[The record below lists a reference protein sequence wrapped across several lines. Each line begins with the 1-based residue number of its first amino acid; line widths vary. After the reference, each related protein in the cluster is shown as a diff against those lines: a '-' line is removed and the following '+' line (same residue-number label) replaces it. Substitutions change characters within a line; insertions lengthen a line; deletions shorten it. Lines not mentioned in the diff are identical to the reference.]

1 MSLYNAI
8 AGSCA
13 EQKANATTA
22 PAYTLDGIVLS
33 STGSA
38 TGLIITELV
47 NSQSTLVLAH
57 EGGSNE
63 KIHSYGFDDS
73 TIPSFSSPTDTISL
87 TNKQPR
93 ALVFGDSGNYIYIG
107 GTVASSNIV
116 RYALSTAYDIGTT
129 GSTQTVNSSL
139 YSSGAQGLAFNDTGT
154 KLFVADGSSVITLT
168 LNTAWDLSAGSKT
181 TNNLSSTTDDDGDNI
196 TNYTG
201 IRFNPAGT
209 KMFIAYRNSA
219 GNPAL
224 GSANHPKIAEFDLS
238 TGFNVSTASFARSMS
253 VNDDVGQ
260 LSSTQSTIIGG
271 FDWNSD
277 GTKLFVGPTHADA
290 LSGTGPIVCR
300 YTF

>member
-22 PAYTLDGIVLS
+22 PAYTLDGIALS
-33 STGSA
+33 STGSV
-38 TGLIITELV
+38 TGTILTELV
-47 NSQSTLVLAH
+47 NGPDELLLAVY
-57 EGGSNE
+57 SASSI
-63 KIHSYGFDDS
+63 KSYSFDDS
-73 TIPSFSSPTDTISL
+73 AVPSFSSADDTLSIGNNSS
-87 TNKQPR
+87 R

-107 GTVASSNIV
+107 GTNASTNIV

-209 KMFIAYRNSA
+209 KMFISYRNSA
-219 GNPAL
+219 GNPASA
-224 GSANHPKIAEFDLS
+224 SANHPKIAEFDLS

-253 VNDDVGQ
+253 VNDDIGQ
-260 LSSTQSTIIGG
+260 LSTTASTFIGG

-277 GTKLFVGPTHADA
+277 GTKLFVAPVHADA

>member
-1 MSLYNAI
+1 MYNAI

-22 PAYTLDGIVLS
+22 SAYTLDGLALS
-33 STGSA
+33 STGSV
-38 TGLIITELV
+38 TGTVLTELV
-47 NSQSTLVLAH
+47 NGPDELLLAV
-57 EGGSNE
+57 
-63 KIHSYGFDDS
+63 HSSSSIKSYYFDDS
-73 TIPSFSSPTDTISL
+73 AVPSFSSADDTLSIGNNSS
-87 TNKQPR
+87 R
-93 ALVFGDSGNYIYIG
+93 ALVFGDSGTYIYVG
-107 GTVASSNIV
+107 GTNASTNIV
-116 RYALSTAYDIGTT
+116 RYTLQTAYDIGTT
-129 GSTQTVNSSL
+129 GSTQTVSSSL

-154 KLFVADGSSVITLT
+154 KLFVADGSSVMTLT

-209 KMFIAYRNSA
+209 KMFISYRNSA

-224 GSANHPKIAEFDLS
+224 DSVYHPKIAEFDLS

-260 LSSTQSTIIGG
+260 LSSTQSTIVGG

-277 GTKLFVGPTHADA
+277 GTKLFVAPVHADA

>member
-1 MSLYNAI
+1 MYNAI

-22 PAYTLDGIVLS
+22 PAYTLDGIALS

-38 TGLIITELV
+38 TGTILTELV
-47 NSQSTLVLAH
+47 NGPDELLLADY
-57 EGGSNE
+57 SASSI
-63 KIHSYGFDDS
+63 KSYGFDDS
-73 TIPSFSSPTDTISL
+73 AVPSFSSADDTLSIGNNSS
-87 TNKQPR
+87 R
-93 ALVFGDSGNYIYIG
+93 ALVFGDSGNYIYVG
-107 GTVASSNIV
+107 GTNASTNIV
-116 RYALSTAYDIGTT
+116 RYALSTAYDIGTN
-129 GSTQTVNSSL
+129 GSTQTVSSSL

-181 TNNLSSTTDDDGDNI
+181 TNNLSSTTDDDGDAI
-196 TNYTG
+196 INYTG

-209 KMFIAYRNSA
+209 KMFISYRNSA
-219 GNPAL
+219 GNPDSA
-224 GSANHPKIAEFDLS
+224 SANHPKIAEFDLS

-260 LSSTQSTIIGG
+260 LSTTQSTFIGG

-277 GTKLFVGPTHADA
+277 GTKLFVAPVHADA
-290 LSGTGPIVCR
+290 LSSTGPIVCR

>member
-1 MSLYNAI
+1 MYNAI

-22 PAYTLDGIVLS
+22 SAYTLDGIALS

-38 TGLIITELV
+38 TGTILTELV
-47 NSQSTLVLAH
+47 NGPDEQLLADY
-57 EGGSNE
+57 SSSSI
-63 KIHSYGFDDS
+63 KSYSFDDS
-73 TIPSFSSPTDTISL
+73 AVPSFSSADDTLNIGNNSS
-87 TNKQPR
+87 R
-93 ALVFGDSGNYIYIG
+93 ALVFGDSGNYIYVG
-107 GTVASSNIV
+107 GVNSSTNIV
-116 RYALSTAYDIGTT
+116 RHALTTAYDIGTAGT
-129 GSTQTVNSSL
+129 TQTVNSSL

-168 LNTAWDLSAGSKT
+168 LTTAWDLSAGSKT
-181 TNNLSSTTDDDGDNI
+181 TNNLSATTDDDGDAI

-209 KMFIAYRNSA
+209 KMFISYRNSA

-238 TGFNVSTASFARSMS
+238 TGFNVSTASFTRSMS
-253 VNDDVGQ
+253 VNDDIGQ
-260 LSSTQSTIIGG
+260 FSSTQSTLIAG

-277 GTKLFVGPTHADA
+277 GTKLYIAAVHPDATDSNIGPKVVKY
-290 LSGTGPIVCR
+290 S
-300 YTF
+300 F

>member
-1 MSLYNAI
+1 MYNAV

-13 EQKANATTA
+13 EQKANAATA
-22 PAYTLDGIVLS
+22 PAYTLDGISLS

-38 TGLIITELV
+38 TGLLITELL
-47 NSQSTLVLAH
+47 NGPDEMILAH

-116 RYALSTAYDIGTT
+116 RYTLSTAYDIGTT
-129 GSTQTVNSSL
+129 TGSTQTVSSSL
-139 YSSGAQGLAFNDTGT
+139 YNIGSQGLAFNDTGT
-154 KLFVADGSSVITLT
+154 KLFSVDGSSVYTLT
-168 LNTAWDLSAGSKT
+168 LNTACDLSAGSKS
-181 TNNLSSTTDDDGDNI
+181 TNSFSSTTDDDGDNI

-201 IRFNPAGT
+201 IRFNPTGT

-219 GNPAL
+219 GDPASS
-224 GSANHPKIAEFDLS
+224 SANHPKLAEFDLS
-238 TGFNVSTASFARSMS
+238 TGFDVSTASFARSMS
-253 VNDDVGQ
+253 VSNDIGQ
-260 LSSTQSTIIGG
+260 YSLTQSTFIGG

-277 GTKLFVGPTHADA
+277 GTKLIVGPVHPDA

>member
-1 MSLYNAI
+1 MILYLAI

-13 EQKANATTA
+13 EQKANAATA
-22 PAYTLDGIVLS
+22 PAYTLDGLALS

-38 TGLIITELV
+38 TGLILTELL
-47 NSQSTLVLAH
+47 NGPDELLLADY
-57 EGGSNE
+57 SSSSI
-63 KIHSYGFDDS
+63 KSYSFDDS
-73 TIPSFSSPTDTISL
+73 AVPSFSSVADSISIG
-87 TNKQPR
+87 NNSSR

-107 GTVASSNIV
+107 GVNASTNIV
-116 RYALSTAYDIGTT
+116 RYNLNTAYDIGTT
-129 GSTQTVNSSL
+129 TGSTQTVSSSL

-201 IRFNPAGT
+201 IRFNPTGT
-209 KMFIAYRNSA
+209 KMFISYRNSA
-219 GNPAL
+219 GNPASA
-224 GSANHPKIAEFDLS
+224 SANNPKIAEFDLS
-238 TGFNVSTASFARSMS
+238 TGFNVATASFARSLI
-253 VNDDVGQ
+253 VNDDIGQ
-260 LSSTQSTIIGG
+260 LSTTASTFIAG

-277 GTKLFVGPTHADA
+277 GTKLFVAPVHADA

>member
-22 PAYTLDGIVLS
+22 PAYTLDGLALS

-38 TGLIITELV
+38 TGTVLTELV
-47 NSQSTLVLAH
+47 NGPDELLLAVY
-57 EGGSNE
+57 SSSSI
-63 KIHSYGFDDS
+63 KSYSFDDS
-73 TIPSFSSPTDTISL
+73 AVPSFSSADDTLNIGNNSS
-87 TNKQPR
+87 R
-93 ALVFGDSGNYIYIG
+93 AIVFGDSGNYIYIG
-107 GTVASSNIV
+107 GTNASTNIV

-168 LNTAWDLSAGSKT
+168 LNTAWDLSAGSKST
-181 TNNLSSTTDDDGDNI
+181 ANLSSTTDDDGDNI

-209 KMFIAYRNSA
+209 KMFISYRNSA
-219 GNPAL
+219 GNPASA
-224 GSANHPKIAEFDLS
+224 SANHPKIAEFDLS
-238 TGFNVSTASFARSMS
+238 TGFNVSTASFTRSMS

-260 LSSTQSTIIGG
+260 LSSTQSTFIGG

-277 GTKLFVGPTHADA
+277 GTKLFVAPVHADA
-290 LSGTGPIVCR
+290 LSSTGPIVCR

>member
-1 MSLYNAI
+1 MYNAI

-22 PAYTLDGIVLS
+22 PAYTLDGIALS

-47 NSQSTLVLAH
+47 NSPSTLVLAH
-57 EGGSNE
+57 EGGSSE

-73 TIPSFSSPTDTISL
+73 AIPSFSSPTDTISL

-93 ALVFGDSGNYIYIG
+93 ALTFGDSGNYIYIG

-116 RYALSTAYDIGTT
+116 RYSLSTAYDIGTT
-129 GSTQTVNSSL
+129 TGSTQTVSSSL
-139 YSSGAQGLAFNDTGT
+139 YGSGAQGLAFNDTGT

-168 LNTAWDLSAGSKT
+168 LNTAWDLSAGSKS
-181 TNNLSSTTDDDGDNI
+181 TNNFSSTTDDDGDNI

-209 KMFIAYRNSA
+209 KMFISYRNSA
-219 GNPAL
+219 GNPAS
-224 GSANHPKIAEFDLS
+224 GTVNHPKIAEFDLS
-238 TGFNVSTASFARSMS
+238 TGFNVGTASFARSMS

-260 LSSTQSTIIGG
+260 FSSTQSTFIGG

-277 GTKLFVGPTHADA
+277 GTKLFVGPVHPDA

>member
-1 MSLYNAI
+1 MYNAI

-22 PAYTLDGIVLS
+22 PAYTLDGIALS

-38 TGLIITELV
+38 TGTILTELV
-47 NSQSTLVLAH
+47 NGPDELLLADY
-57 EGGSNE
+57 SASSI
-63 KIHSYGFDDS
+63 KSYSFDDS
-73 TIPSFSSPTDTISL
+73 AVPSFSSADDTLSIGNNSS
-87 TNKQPR
+87 R

-107 GTVASSNIV
+107 GTNASTNIV

-129 GSTQTVNSSL
+129 GSTQTVSSSL
-139 YSSGAQGLAFNDTGT
+139 YGSGAQGLAFNDTGT

-181 TNNLSSTTDDDGDNI
+181 TNNLSSTTDDDGDAI
-196 TNYTG
+196 INYTG

-209 KMFIAYRNSA
+209 KMFISYRNSA
-219 GNPAL
+219 GNPAS
-224 GSANHPKIAEFDLS
+224 GSVNHPKIAEFDLS

-260 LSSTQSTIIGG
+260 LSTTASTFIGG

-277 GTKLFVGPTHADA
+277 GTKLFVAPVHADA

>member
-1 MSLYNAI
+1 MYNVV

-22 PAYTLDGIVLS
+22 PAYTLDGLALS

-38 TGLIITELV
+38 TGLIITELL
-47 NSQSTLVLAH
+47 NGPDEMILAH

-107 GTVASSNIV
+107 GTVASANIV
-116 RYALSTAYDIGTT
+116 RYTLSTAYDIGTT
-129 GSTQTVNSSL
+129 TGSTQTVSSSL

-168 LNTAWDLSAGSKT
+168 LNTAWDLSAGSKST
-181 TNNLSSTTDDDGDNI
+181 ANLSSTTDDDGDNI

-209 KMFIAYRNSA
+209 KMFISYRNSA
-219 GNPAL
+219 GNPASA
-224 GSANHPKIAEFDLS
+224 SANHPKIAEFDLS
-238 TGFNVSTASFARSMS
+238 TGFNVGTASFARSMS

-260 LSSTQSTIIGG
+260 FSSTQSTFIGG

-277 GTKLFVGPTHADA
+277 GTKLFVGPVHPDA

>member
-22 PAYTLDGIVLS
+22 PAYTLDGIALS

-38 TGLIITELV
+38 TGTVLTELV
-47 NSQSTLVLAH
+47 NGPDELLLAVY
-57 EGGSNE
+57 SSSSIN
-63 KIHSYGFDDS
+63 SYSFDDS
-73 TIPSFSSPTDTISL
+73 AVPSFSSADDTLSIGNNSS
-87 TNKQPR
+87 R
-93 ALVFGDSGNYIYIG
+93 AIVFGDSGNYIYIG
-107 GTVASSNIV
+107 GTNASTNIV
-116 RYALSTAYDIGTT
+116 RYALSTAYDIGTA

-168 LNTAWDLSAGSKT
+168 LSTAWDLSAGSKST
-181 TNNLSSTTDDDGDNI
+181 ANLSSTTDDDGDNI

-209 KMFIAYRNSA
+209 KMFISYRNSA
-219 GNPAL
+219 GNPASA
-224 GSANHPKIAEFDLS
+224 SANHPKIAEFDLS

-260 LSSTQSTIIGG
+260 FSSTQSTFIGG

-277 GTKLFVGPTHADA
+277 GTKLFVAPVHADA

>member
-1 MSLYNAI
+1 MYNAI

-22 PAYTLDGIVLS
+22 PAYTLDGIALS
-33 STGSA
+33 STGSV
-38 TGLIITELV
+38 TGTVLTELANGPDELLLAV
-47 NSQSTLVLAH
+47 YSSSSINSYS
-57 EGGSNE
+57 
-63 KIHSYGFDDS
+63 FDDS
-73 TIPSFSSPTDTISL
+73 AIPSFSSADDTLSIGNNSS
-87 TNKQPR
+87 R
-93 ALVFGDSGNYIYIG
+93 ALVFGDSGNYIYVG
-107 GTVASSNIV
+107 GTNASTNIV

-129 GSTQTVNSSL
+129 GSTQTVSSSL

-209 KMFIAYRNSA
+209 KMFISYRNSA
-219 GNPAL
+219 GNPA
-224 GSANHPKIAEFDLS
+224 SDSVYHPKIAEFDLS

-277 GTKLFVGPTHADA
+277 GTKLFVAPVHADA
-290 LSGTGPIVCR
+290 LSSTGPIVCR

>member
-1 MSLYNAI
+1 MYNAV

-13 EQKANATTA
+13 EQKANAATA
-22 PAYTLDGIVLS
+22 SAYTLDGISLS

-38 TGLIITELV
+38 TGLLITELL
-47 NSQSTLVLAH
+47 NGPDEMILAH

-116 RYALSTAYDIGTT
+116 RYTLSTAYDIGTT
-129 GSTQTVNSSL
+129 TGSTQTVSSSL
-139 YSSGAQGLAFNDTGT
+139 YNIGSQGLAFNDTGT
-154 KLFVADGSSVITLT
+154 KLFSVDGSTVYTLT

-181 TNNLSSTTDDDGDNI
+181 TNNLSSTTDDDGDAI
-196 TNYTG
+196 INYTG
-201 IRFNPAGT
+201 IRFNPTGT

-219 GNPAL
+219 GDPASS
-224 GSANHPKIAEFDLS
+224 SANHPKLAEFDLS
-238 TGFNVSTASFARSMS
+238 TGFDVSTASFARSMS
-253 VNDDVGQ
+253 VSNDIGQ
-260 LSSTQSTIIGG
+260 YSLTQSTFIGG

-277 GTKLFVGPTHADA
+277 GTKLIVGPVHPDA

>member
-1 MSLYNAI
+1 MYNAI

-22 PAYTLDGIVLS
+22 PAYTLDGIALS
-33 STGSA
+33 STGSV
-38 TGLIITELV
+38 TGTILTELV
-47 NSQSTLVLAH
+47 NGPDELLLAVY
-57 EGGSNE
+57 SASSI
-63 KIHSYGFDDS
+63 KSYSFDDS
-73 TIPSFSSPTDTISL
+73 AVPSFSSADDTLSIGNNSS
-87 TNKQPR
+87 R

-107 GTVASSNIV
+107 GTNASTNIV

-209 KMFIAYRNSA
+209 KMFISYRNSA
-219 GNPAL
+219 GNPASA
-224 GSANHPKIAEFDLS
+224 SANHPKIAEFDLS

-253 VNDDVGQ
+253 VNDDIGQ
-260 LSSTQSTIIGG
+260 LSTTASTFIGG

-277 GTKLFVGPTHADA
+277 GTKLFVAPVHADA

>member
-22 PAYTLDGIVLS
+22 PAYTLDGIALS
-33 STGSA
+33 STGSV
-38 TGLIITELV
+38 TGTILTELV
-47 NSQSTLVLAH
+47 NGPDELLLADY
-57 EGGSNE
+57 SASSI
-63 KIHSYGFDDS
+63 KSYSFDDS
-73 TIPSFSSPTDTISL
+73 AVPSFSSADDTLSIGNNSS
-87 TNKQPR
+87 R

-107 GTVASSNIV
+107 GTNASTNIV

-209 KMFIAYRNSA
+209 KMFISYRNSA
-219 GNPAL
+219 GNPASA
-224 GSANHPKIAEFDLS
+224 SANHPKIAEFDLS

-253 VNDDVGQ
+253 VNDDIGQ
-260 LSSTQSTIIGG
+260 LSTTASTFIGG

-277 GTKLFVGPTHADA
+277 GTKLFVAPVHADA

>member
-1 MSLYNAI
+1 MYNAI

-13 EQKANATTA
+13 EQKANAVTT
-22 PAYTLDGIVLS
+22 AYTLDGLALS

-38 TGLIITELV
+38 TGLILTELL
-47 NSQSTLVLAH
+47 NGPDELLLADY
-57 EGGSNE
+57 SSSSI
-63 KIHSYGFDDS
+63 KSYSFDDS
-73 TIPSFSSPTDTISL
+73 AVPSFSSADDTLNIGNNAS
-87 TNKQPR
+87 R

-107 GTVASSNIV
+107 GVNASTNIV
-116 RYALSTAYDIGTT
+116 RHALSTAYDIGTAGT
-129 GSTQTVNSSL
+129 TQTVSSSL

-201 IRFNPAGT
+201 IRFNPTGT
-209 KMFIAYRNSA
+209 KMFISYRNSA
-219 GNPAL
+219 GNPASA
-224 GSANHPKIAEFDLS
+224 SANNPKIAEFDLS
-238 TGFNVSTASFARSMS
+238 TGFNVGTASFARSLI
-253 VNDDVGQ
+253 VNDDIGQ
-260 LSSTQSTIIGG
+260 FSSTASTLIAG

-277 GTKLFVGPTHADA
+277 GTKLFVAPVHADA

>member
-22 PAYTLDGIVLS
+22 SAYTLDGLALS
-33 STGSA
+33 STGSV
-38 TGLIITELV
+38 TGTVLTELV
-47 NSQSTLVLAH
+47 NGPDELLLAVY
-57 EGGSNE
+57 SSSSIN
-63 KIHSYGFDDS
+63 SYSFDDS
-73 TIPSFSSPTDTISL
+73 AIPSFSSADDTLSIGNNSS
-87 TNKQPR
+87 R
-93 ALVFGDSGNYIYIG
+93 ALVFGDSGNYIYVG
-107 GTVASSNIV
+107 GTNASTNIV
-116 RYALSTAYDIGTT
+116 RYALSTAYDIGTN
-129 GSTQTVNSSL
+129 GSTQTVSSSL
-139 YSSGAQGLAFNDTGT
+139 YGSGAQGLAFNDTGT

-209 KMFIAYRNSA
+209 KMFISYRNSA
-219 GNPAL
+219 GNPASA
-224 GSANHPKIAEFDLS
+224 SANHPKIAEFDLS

-260 LSSTQSTIIGG
+260 LSSTQSTIVGG

-277 GTKLFVGPTHADA
+277 GTKLFVAPVHADA